1 MYTLNVLYLSCNIL
15 THEHLFKS
23 LSNKVLKV
31 IIQYFL
37 VNVYIK
43 IFFLLD
49 EEEQR
54 EYESFKRFISQQKE
68 RQQQKYEANQGD
80 KEAHQGDKT

>member
-1 MYTLNVLYLSCNIL
+1 MYIQIL
-15 THEHLFKS
+15 
-23 LSNKVLKV
+23 
-31 IIQYFL
+31 
-37 VNVYIK
+37 
-43 IFFLLD
+43 FLLD